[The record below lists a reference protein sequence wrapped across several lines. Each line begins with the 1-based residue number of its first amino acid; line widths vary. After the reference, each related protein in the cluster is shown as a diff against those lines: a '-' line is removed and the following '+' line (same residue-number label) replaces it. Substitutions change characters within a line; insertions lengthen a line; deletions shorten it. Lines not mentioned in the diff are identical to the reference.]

1 MDGDFRKENFTPL
14 RETKRPRKVSKTY
27 KEWVIWRKEYFK
39 YNNSYRCNPEMNSQ
53 EKQKIKDNCKTLLDD
68 IILTAQEQDEAHKI
82 ASIRA
87 GKGSQ
92 AIGESWMVFHLKAL
106 KDNLNEVF

>member
-1 MDGDFRKENFTPL
+1 METPQKKISRSGSKKEVN
-14 RETKRPRKVSKTY
+14 SKTFQ
-27 KEWVIWRKEYFK
+27 KWIRWREEYFK
-39 YNNSYRCNPEMNSQ
+39 IHQKFSDHDLKMTPE
-53 EKQKIKDNCKTLLDD
+53 EIQKTKENCKSLLND

-82 ASIRA
+82 AALKA

-106 KDNLNEVF
+106 RDNLDEVL